1 MVDCV
6 AELSIEVIGRPL
18 RTPREDLLRAVDPEH
33 FVNIR
38 AIPGGPRR
46 RLHWQRSST
55 RKPKPPKINAG
66 YVRNPAGSRS
76 ILRAFGTSATPS
88 STVQRRRNRFSIDEQ
103 ATKKPGGR

>member
-38 AIPGGPRR
+38 AIPDGPA
-46 RLHWQRSST
+46 
-55 RKPKPPKINAG
+55 PKAALAAIEYAE
-66 YVRNPAGSRS
+66 
-76 ILRAFGTSATPS
+76 T
-88 STVQRRRNRFSIDEQ
+88 E
-103 ATKKPGGR
+103 ATKDKRGLREKSGRLQEYPARIRNLCHALVDRAKAAEQV